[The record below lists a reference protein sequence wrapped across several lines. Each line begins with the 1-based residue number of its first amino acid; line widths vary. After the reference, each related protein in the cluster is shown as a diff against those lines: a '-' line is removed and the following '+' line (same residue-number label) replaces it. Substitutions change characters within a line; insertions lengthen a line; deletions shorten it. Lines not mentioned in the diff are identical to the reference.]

1 MKKLFLGTLLVA
13 LMFSFPLPM
22 MAAVSVNIG
31 FSIPLPPVIQFHEP
45 PRMVVLPGTY
55 TYVAP
60 DVDVD
65 IFFNDGWWWRP
76 YQGRWY
82 RSHDYNSGW
91 SYHQQPPSFYN
102 GVNRHWRDDYRNHQ
116 WKGQQWN
123 PERRDHREVQKNW
136 NRWQKDRH
144 WEKTNNWGVQKVQHN
159 QDQGRQFQ
167 QEDRGKYDRNDRN
180 DRNDKNNKN
189 NKYDKNDK
197 NNKHGNNGKR

>member
-1 MKKLFLGTLLVA
+1 
-13 LMFSFPLPM
+13 MFSFPLPM
-22 MAAVSVNIG
+22 MAEVTVNIG
-31 FSIPLPPVIQFHEP
+31 FSLPLPPVIRFHEA

-102 GVNRHWRDDYRNHQ
+102 GVNRNWRDDYRKHQ
-116 WKGQQWN
+116 WKGHNWN

-136 NRWQKDRH
+136 NYWKKDKH
-144 WEKTNNWGVQKVQHN
+144 WEKNNNWGVQDSRSQSKAPKPHKAKAKTKQKDNRKYEN
-159 QDQGRQFQ
+159 QD
-167 QEDRGKYDRNDRN
+167 
-180 DRNDKNNKN
+180 
-189 NKYDKNDK
+189 
-197 NNKHGNNGKR
+197 KHGNHNDRGNNGNN